1 MLSTQ
6 YRLRLQGIADR
17 IERGEE
23 VSLEDM
29 IWSEKLCNSNRS
41 AAEIIR
47 KARRIA
53 IQGKGKEGS
62 LDEFL
67 QIMDLGHPD
76 PSEHRTQFDGAD
88 DIADFFKS
96 DEDMRRD

>member
-1 MLSTQ
+1 VLSTQ
-6 YRLRLQGIADR
+6 YRLRLQEIADR

-29 IWSEKLCNSNRS
+29 IWSEKLCKANRS

-76 PSEHRTQFDGAD
+76 PSEHRNQFNGAD

>member
-6 YRLRLQGIADR
+6 YRLRLQEIAGR

-29 IWSEKLCNSNRS
+29 IWSEKLCKANRS
-41 AAEIIR
+41 AAEMIR

-76 PSEHRTQFDGAD
+76 PSEHRTRFDGAD

>member
-6 YRLRLQGIADR
+6 YRLRLQEIADR

-29 IWSEKLCNSNRS
+29 IWSEKLCKANRS
-41 AAEIIR
+41 AAEMIR

-53 IQGKGKEGS
+53 IQGRGKEGS

-76 PSEHRTQFDGAD
+76 PSEHRTQFNGAD